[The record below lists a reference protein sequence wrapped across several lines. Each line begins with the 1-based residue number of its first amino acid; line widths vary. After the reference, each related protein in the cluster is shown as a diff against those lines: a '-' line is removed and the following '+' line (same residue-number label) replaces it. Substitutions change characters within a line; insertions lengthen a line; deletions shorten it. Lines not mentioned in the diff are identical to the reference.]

1 MWCFMW
7 CISSLF
13 ASVWISAVTN
23 VSVTKSCVDSCC
35 CWFNIWQHVAPLFH
49 TQCFAALTKKTK
61 CFAALSGIVSASQH
75 KGVMLCSAN
84 ILSAKVPSIS
94 ISSRTKTTM
103 SNLQPDSDCF
113 QNCKARMNNHCWRQ
127 FVKSALQLANCFAAV
142 GWLLYSGGLH
152 WIGKLRL
159 QSQIMCDLAAIDS
172 WLMIAACWWPCSLG
186 GWIVLKST
194 HLQPCKV
201 QQHIH

>member
-35 CWFNIWQHVAPLFH
+35 CWFNICQHVAPLFH

-61 CFAALSGIVSASQH
+61 CFAALSGIGSASQH
-75 KGVMLCSAN
+75 KEVMLCSAN

-127 FVKSALQLANCFAAV
+127 FVTWVQVLCSWQTALQQLAGCFTV
-142 GWLLYSGGLH
+142 VVCIELE
-152 WIGKLRL
+152 
-159 QSQIMCDLAAIDS
+159 S
-172 WLMIAACWWPCSLG
+172 WGCNH
-186 GWIVLKST
+186 KSCVT
-194 HLQPCKV
+194 
-201 QQHIH
+201 